1 MKTSTHTT
9 LALLVCIALT
19 AAGCAK
25 QEVVKK
31 DTPLASQQTMQ
42 APAAQQQPATRLSE
56 PTVATVAPGSQQA
69 NGGTAAVAAE
79 AKLETVYFD
88 FDQSTLRQDARDA
101 LSRNAAL
108 LLKRAATRIT
118 IEGHCDDRGTDE
130 YNQALGE
137 RRAKSVAAYLTN
149 LGVKTG
155 QLVTISFG
163 EEKPAVQ
170 GENEAAWSK
179 NRRAEFVISQ

>member
-31 DTPLASQQTMQ
+31 DTPLASQQTIQ

-56 PTVATVAPGSQQA
+56 PPVATVAPGSQQA
-69 NGGTAAVAAE
+69 NGGTVAAV

-130 YNQALGE
+130 YNLALGE

-170 GENEAAWSK
+170 GETEAAWSK